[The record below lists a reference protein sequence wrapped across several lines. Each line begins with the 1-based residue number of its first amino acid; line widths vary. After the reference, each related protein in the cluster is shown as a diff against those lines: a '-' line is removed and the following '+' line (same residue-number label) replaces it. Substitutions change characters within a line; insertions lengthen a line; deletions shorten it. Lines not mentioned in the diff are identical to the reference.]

1 VGCRRPGSAR
11 RVLFDLV
18 CGGMVMERAATAVGV
33 SSRTGYRW
41 WSQAGSVA
49 LKVGRGGGGLVRP
62 GNPDTRDGPRHRLS
76 LNERIA
82 IMRLVDQG
90 VSQADVA
97 RRIGRSP
104 ATVCRELKRNR
115 NADGDYHAAM
125 AHARAAE
132 RACRPKRF
140 KLVDHP
146 LTGQISEWL
155 EQGWSPKLIS
165 TWLAQRFPGDTLR
178 QVSHETIYQCLYV
191 QTRGSLRADLWKQLS
206 TRRAARKPRN
216 RVERRGKPYA
226 EAFTIAQRS
235 PEADDRAVPGHWEG
249 DLIIG
254 AGGGSAIGTLVERT
268 SRFTL
273 LLHLPGGHDADT
285 VAQAMIEVMKDLPG
299 HLRRSLTWDRGS
311 ELTKYKDIQLALDLP
326 VYFCDPHSPWQRGS
340 NENTNRL
347 LRHWFVKGT
356 DLNTHTAAELRRVQ
370 TLLNSRPRPKL
381 GLQTPAQRLAELLE
395 KPTDVATAT

>member
-1 VGCRRPGSAR
+1 
-11 RVLFDLV
+11 
-18 CGGMVMERAATAVGV
+18 M
-33 SSRTGYRW
+33 
-41 WSQAGSVA
+41 
-49 LKVGRGGGGLVRP
+49 
-62 GNPDTRDGPRHRLS
+62 HS
-76 LNERIA
+76 L
-82 IMRLVDQG
+82 
-90 VSQADVA
+90 
-97 RRIGRSP
+97 
-104 ATVCRELKRNR
+104 T
-115 NADGDYHAAM
+115 
-125 AHARAAE
+125 
-132 RACRPKRF
+132 
-140 KLVDHP
+140 
-146 LTGQISEWL
+146 
-155 EQGWSPKLIS
+155 
-165 TWLAQRFPGDTLR
+165 
-178 QVSHETIYQCLYV
+178 
-191 QTRGSLRADLWKQLS
+191 
-206 TRRAARKPRN
+206 
-216 RVERRGKPYA
+216 
-226 EAFTIAQRS
+226 
-235 PEADDRAVPGHWEG
+235 EG

-347 LRHWFVKGT
+347 LRHWFAKGT

-370 TLLNSRPRPKL
+370 TLLNSRPRPTL